1 MTSLPIAMQEYH
13 TQLKKGLIQQ
23 AYKGLMDYMLEL
35 RTHFK
40 NKYAD
45 NFVSGT
51 LYFGYMDMTYFAF
64 IPDSL
69 KERGLKAAV
78 VFLHEAFR
86 FEVWLSGYNKQV
98 QQKYWQFFKEQNW
111 QKYTLLPSLEG
122 EDAIL
127 THVLAEE
134 PDFSDLPALTNR
146 IERGTVDFAA
156 EVEKYLSGHAF

>member
-1 MTSLPIAMQEYH
+1 MISLQLAMQEYRA
-13 TQLKKGLIQQ
+13 QLQKGLIQQ

-40 NKYAD
+40 NKYPD
-45 NFVSGT
+45 YFVSGT
-51 LYFGYMDMTYFAF
+51 PYFGYMDMTYFAV

-98 QQKYWQFFKEQNW
+98 QYKYWRFFRERDW
-111 QKYTLLPSLEG
+111 QKYTLLPDLEG

-127 THVLAEE
+127 THVLVEE
-134 PDFSDLPALTNR
+134 PDFSDLTALTTR
-146 IERGTVDFAA
+146 IEGGTVEFMA
-156 EVEKYLSGHAF
+156 EVESYLSGHMQ

>member
-1 MTSLPIAMQEYH
+1 MTSLQTAMQEYRA
-13 TQLKKGLIQQ
+13 QLGKGLIQQ

-40 NKYAD
+40 NKYPD
-45 NFVSGT
+45 HFVSGT
-51 LYFGYMDMTYFAF
+51 LYYGYMDMTYFAV

-69 KERGLKAAV
+69 KERGLKIAV

-98 QQKYWQFFKEQNW
+98 QNKYWRFFKEQNW

-127 THVLAEE
+127 THVLVEE
-134 PDFSDLPALTNR
+134 SDFGDLNALTTR
-146 IERGTVDFAA
+146 IERGTVEFIA
-156 EVEKYLSGHAF
+156 EVEKYLSEHAK

>member
-1 MTSLPIAMQEYH
+1 MTSLQTAMQEYRA
-13 TQLKKGLIQQ
+13 QLGKGLIQQ

-40 NKYAD
+40 NKYPD
-45 NFVSGT
+45 HFVSGT
-51 LYFGYMDMTYFAF
+51 LYYGYMDMTYFAV

-69 KERGLKAAV
+69 KESGLKIAV

-98 QQKYWQFFKEQNW
+98 QHKYWNFFKEQDW

-127 THVLAEE
+127 THVLVEE
-134 PDFSDLPALTNR
+134 SDFGDLNALTTR
-146 IERGTVDFAA
+146 IERGTVEFIA
-156 EVEKYLSGHAF
+156 EVEKYLSEHAK